1 MVKWQVLYFLRFFFR
16 LLFSCSCLPNRSI
29 VCNVDKNWGFKTTT
43 LFLNTSKQIAQ
54 CCTQCPWHDRDQGAQ
69 TTTRVNPW
77 WWFYLMPAPHLA
89 CPWVTLCLK
98 LALCVSLGGRPY
110 HWAGELL
117 AVADVCLTVQPDLGQ
132 LGDVLEAE
140 GIELKRR
147 TVCFPILMD
156 DNGEV
161 RGTPV

>member
-1 MVKWQVLYFLRFFFR
+1 MYPKAH
-16 LLFSCSCLPNRSI
+16 CLVFQP
-29 VCNVDKNWGFKTTT
+29 
-43 LFLNTSKQIAQ
+43 Q
-54 CCTQCPWHDRDQGAQ
+54 
-69 TTTRVNPW
+69 
-77 WWFYLMPAPHLA
+77 
-89 CPWVTLCLK
+89 LCL
-98 LALCVSLGGRPY
+98 LHIHTMHMFSMLPVQSQGSLFPTAPYLLQSVLSSTSPTQSMLRNRKEMSGRPY